1 MRLLAQFVG
10 ILLLIGFV
18 APSGIC
24 RLFSSSANL
33 RMSAASSRARATMP
47 DNSGVD
53 AINTAAYPQ
62 VIWRTFTSFRVVKFG
77 VSAAQRNFCSEFDS
91 RQLHL

>member
-24 RLFSSSANL
+24 RLFSPSANL

-53 AINTAAYPQ
+53 AINTCRVSVGNLAY
-62 VIWRTFTSFRVVKFG
+62 FRVV
-77 VSAAQRNFCSEFDS
+77 S
-91 RQLHL
+91 RRQVRRFRSST